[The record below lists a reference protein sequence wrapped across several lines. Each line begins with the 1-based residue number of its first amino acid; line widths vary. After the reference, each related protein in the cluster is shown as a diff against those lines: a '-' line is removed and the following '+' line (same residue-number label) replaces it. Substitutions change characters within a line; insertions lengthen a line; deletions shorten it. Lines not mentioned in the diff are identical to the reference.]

1 MDFEIIS
8 LNSSNFL
15 HSIEKGLDAKIIRVE
30 SGNFADSEYY
40 IKPPDVSVKDKEV
53 FVIHQFSFENKSI
66 NNQILELLFLTDLIK
81 KLGAK
86 KIRVILPYLPYS
98 RQEKNFNT
106 NIIGPINLIGKLFQ
120 AASVDEVVSFELH
133 EGSIRKIFSIPL
145 IEISLIDFGSSFF
158 DMHKGKLF
166 EKKDICFVSPDEG
179 RAKFIEKI
187 AKNVDKPFAYVKKER
202 KDPDKVVAKELIG
215 NVKDMHVIIIDDII
229 DTGNT
234 AISAC
239 DMVLNNGAKSVI
251 GFFAHPVLSKGSID
265 KLNKSRFE
273 KIFITDTVFVG
284 DKLKDGVGIKI
295 KKVSVVG
302 VLIEFFQKYFINDN
316 CEV

>member
-1 MDFEIIS
+1 MDFEIVS
-8 LNSSNFL
+8 LNSSSFINL
-15 HSIEKGLDAKIIRVE
+15 IEDGLDKKIIRVE

-40 IKPPDVSVKDKEV
+40 IKPPDISVKDKDI

-66 NNQILELLFLTDLIK
+66 NNQLLELLFLTDLIK

-86 KIRVILPYLPYS
+86 KIHVILPYLPYS
-98 RQEKNFNT
+98 RQEKTFNT
-106 NIIGPINLIGKLFQ
+106 QIIGPINLIGKLFKS
-120 AASVDEVVSFELH
+120 ASIDEVFSFELH

-145 IEISLIDFGSSFF
+145 VEISLIDFCSGFF

-166 EKKDICFVSPDEG
+166 ESNNVCFVSPDEG

-187 AKNVDKPFAYVKKER
+187 AKNAGKPFAYIKKER
-202 KDPDKVVAKELIG
+202 KNKDEAVAKELIG
-215 NVKDMHVIIIDDII
+215 DVSGMHVIIIDDIL

-251 GFFAHPVLSKGSID
+251 GFFAHSVLSKGSID
-265 KLNKSRFE
+265 KLNKSGFE
-273 KIFITDTVFVG
+273 KIFITDTVLVG
-284 DKLKDGVGIKI
+284 DKLKDSIGDKIQQTSISKILIMFI
-295 KKVSVVG
+295 KKY
-302 VLIEFFQKYFINDN
+302 LTKEF
-316 CEV
+316 